1 MPAQPRKR
9 SRAGA
14 RTRKDKAALR
24 YLVARAEEIA
34 PGQSCKF
41 VLPVEGADEEC
52 FLINFHGEFHAYI
65 NRCRHIPIP
74 MDWVDNHFFDEGGRY
89 LMCQTHGALFQP
101 DSGECLAGPAG
112 SCGKYL
118 FRIPLEVERGL
129 IYARP
134 PEQPIE
140 PGLG

>member
-9 SRAGA
+9 SRPGA
-14 RTRKDKAALR
+14 TTRKRKPALR

-34 PGQSCKF
+34 PGESRKF
-41 VLPVEGADEEC
+41 MLPIEGVDEEC
-52 FLINFHGEFHAYI
+52 FVINFRGEFHAYV

-74 MDWVDNHFFDEGGRY
+74 MDWVDNHFFAEGGRY
-89 LMCQTHGALFQP
+89 LMCQTHGALYQP
-101 DSGECLAGPAG
+101 ASGECLAGPTGA
-112 SCGKYL
+112 CGKYL
-118 FRIPLEVERGL
+118 FGVPLEVERGL

-140 PGLG
+140 RSL